1 MRPRL
6 KHVKDFKRVERL
18 KERKI
23 DRMRGRKSE
32 REKYRKAGRQ
42 EDKKGRIKENRES
55 VSRSFQVYL
64 SQGIFWQQK
73 IG

>member
-1 MRPRL
+1 
-6 KHVKDFKRVERL
+6 
-18 KERKI
+18 
-23 DRMRGRKSE
+23 MRGRKSE
-32 REKYRKAGRQ
+32 RDKYRKAGRQ
-42 EDKKGRIKENRES
+42 EDKKERIKENRES